1 MMEATTPAA
10 TVTSARSQ
18 LRHADPALNWAPWSD
33 LTAAAA
39 QAAGDSGTVAIT
51 RGFGRTS
58 RQRAKAL
65 RDLLNERGLAAI
77 ELTPAPGSER
87 LVADTKVD
95 AVINMIGAGSWQPYR
110 IAAKLGAPV
119 LTPRPGE
126 TAGEEAKRS
135 VIGLSTD
142 TGERDVALSHVA
154 LRPEDPAA
162 AQLLIE
168 HDGEQL
174 TVPGGSVTIALQE
187 ENLEVKFGGTDV
199 ANRTLTAQQV
209 RVAATGSLYQLVRDE
224 MPIADYEGAITF
236 EAEPNALIVR
246 PV

>member
-1 MMEATTPAA
+1 M
-10 TVTSARSQ
+10 
-18 LRHADPALNWAPWSD
+18 
-33 LTAAAA
+33 
-39 QAAGDSGTVAIT
+39 
-51 RGFGRTS
+51 
-58 RQRAKAL
+58 
-65 RDLLNERGLAAI
+65 
-77 ELTPAPGSER
+77 
-87 LVADTKVD
+87 
-95 AVINMIGAGSWQPYR
+95 
-110 IAAKLGAPV
+110 
-119 LTPRPGE
+119 
-126 TAGEEAKRS
+126 
-135 VIGLSTD
+135 IGLSTD

-154 LRPEDPAA
+154 LRSEDPAE

-174 TVPGGSVTIALQE
+174 TVPGGWVTIALQE

-199 ANRTLTAQQV
+199 AERTLTAQQV